1 MRENPFPFFAS
12 SSSLISDSIIVLACF
27 QVNVFRGF
35 QWNGKRSSGDQGCL
49 LWCEIWHFLWL
60 FEHRNTFTIYLDN
73 GKLFQQFVD
82 FLNVIHPTFTEILGE
97 IKLTISYSV
106 CFSSS
111 NSLYFRKDS
120 PAHSCS
126 CWSVPSR
133 GQIILS
139 SKCADCFDLFLVS

>member
-1 MRENPFPFFAS
+1 MRENPFLFFAS

-35 QWNGKRSSGDQGCL
+35 QWNGKRWSGDQGCL

-106 CFSSS
+106 CFFLLTLSISERT
-111 NSLYFRKDS
+111 L
-120 PAHSCS
+120 PH
-126 CWSVPSR
+126 
-133 GQIILS
+133 ILALADRFQVEVRLF